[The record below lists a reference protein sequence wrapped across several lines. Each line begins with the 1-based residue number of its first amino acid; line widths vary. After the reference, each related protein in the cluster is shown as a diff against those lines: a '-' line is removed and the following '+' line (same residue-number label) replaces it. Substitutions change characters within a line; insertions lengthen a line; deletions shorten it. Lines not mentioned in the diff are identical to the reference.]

1 MEYQTFRP
9 VKKPS
14 YKQHSN
20 SFAEHNYTYVN
31 GPKTTKTKT
40 NTQIFAQS
48 QNVPQ
53 PTLNSVN
60 FQD

>member
-1 MEYQTFRP
+1 MDYQTFRP

-14 YKQHSN
+14 YKHHSN
-20 SFAEHNYTYVN
+20 NFAEHNYIYVN

-40 NTQIFAQS
+40 NTQIYAQS

-60 FQD
+60 FQG